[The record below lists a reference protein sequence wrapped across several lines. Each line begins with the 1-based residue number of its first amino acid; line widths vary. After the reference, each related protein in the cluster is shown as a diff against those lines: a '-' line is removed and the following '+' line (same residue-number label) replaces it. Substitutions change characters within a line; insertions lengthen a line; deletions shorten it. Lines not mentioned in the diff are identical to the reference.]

1 MNIRQFLYL
10 CLLAFVVTLS
20 MIIGWRLSDQAMA
33 VIVGVVAGVAA
44 SIPTS
49 LLVVWAVLRA
59 RAASDLAEGAL
70 ANEPAASAA
79 NPPAAS
85 AQPRVIFVHAAPAA
99 APTAPALPPGQGSYT
114 VLSAYAAPEPTA
126 FNGLPLEPRHFT
138 ILGGDVDS

>member
-59 RAASDLAEGAL
+59 RAAGGLAEGAL
-70 ANEPAASAA
+70 ADQPAAA